1 MRHRSAAIMT
11 RTLGSRSMTDPATG
25 ASSSTGAISAMTA
38 PVTPRPE
45 PVRRNTRMTR
55 ATVLKL
61 SPQREMVWAANS
73 RR

>member
-1 MRHRSAAIMT
+1 MT
-11 RTLGSRSMTDPATG
+11 APASGT
-25 ASSSTGAISAMTA
+25 SSSTGAISAMTT
-38 PVTPRPE
+38 PLTPRPE

-55 ATVLKL
+55 ATVLKV